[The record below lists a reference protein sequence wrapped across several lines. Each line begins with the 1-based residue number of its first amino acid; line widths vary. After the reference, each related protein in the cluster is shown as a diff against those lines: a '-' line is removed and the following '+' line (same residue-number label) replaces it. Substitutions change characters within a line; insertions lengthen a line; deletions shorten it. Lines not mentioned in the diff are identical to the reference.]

1 MIGTV
6 DIEVAKSFALEK
18 AQFALDYS
26 RSKLTELEKY
36 AETGDWSWTAGANL
50 AGGMYI
56 LQ

>member
-1 MIGTV
+1 LIGTV

-50 AGGMYI
+50 AGGMYM
-56 LQ
+56 LY

>member
-1 MIGTV
+1 
-6 DIEVAKSFALEK
+6 VAKSFALEK